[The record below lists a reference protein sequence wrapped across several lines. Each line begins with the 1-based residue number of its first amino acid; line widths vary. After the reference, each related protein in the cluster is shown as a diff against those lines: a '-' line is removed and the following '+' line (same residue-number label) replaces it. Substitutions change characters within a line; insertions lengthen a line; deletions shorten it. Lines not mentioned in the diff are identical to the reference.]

1 MEIFFD
7 SIEKS
12 RLSEVF
18 EILRVSIDIFD
29 ISVTDFLFEL
39 FCKSDDFRAMITI
52 IGNIAFDAEL
62 LKITSFQA
70 VG

>member
-12 RLSEVF
+12 RLSEVL

-39 FCKSDDFRAMITI
+39 FCENDDFRTMITI

-62 LKITSFQA
+62 LEITSFQA